1 MRDLRAGVIRA
12 IGNASERFEEDHLR
26 VLRAIRFATRL
37 NFEIDPATWAAM
49 RRAAP
54 KVANIAA
61 ERVGEELVAIMTGGP
76 APPRAGL
83 VRGSGPPE
91 GGTPPR
97 LPLDGFQP
105 PRKLHSESRDFRP
118 PL

>member
-54 KVANIAA
+54 KVAIIAA
-61 ERVGEELVAIMTGGP
+61 ERVGEELVAIMTGGR
-76 APPRAGL
+76 APPRLGLMRESRLPQDVIPPVVPL
-83 VRGSGPPE
+83 VRCA
-91 GGTPPR
+91 
-97 LPLDGFQP
+97 QP
-105 PRKLHSESRDFRP
+105 PKIHSH
-118 PL
+118 

>member
-54 KVANIAA
+54 KIANIAA
-61 ERVGEELVAIMTGGP
+61 ERVGEELVAIMTGGRAPRRRGGMRERGPPDAGLP
-76 APPRAGL
+76 ARPPRVA
-83 VRGSGPPE
+83 
-91 GGTPPR
+91 PR
-97 LPLDGFQP
+97 HPQKFHP
-105 PRKLHSESRDFRP
+105 AREVCVH
-118 PL
+118 

>member
-61 ERVGEELVAIMTGGP
+61 ERVGEELVAIMTGG
-76 APPRAGL
+76 RAARGL
-83 VRGSGPPE
+83 VAIRRRG
-91 GGTPPR
+91 PR
-97 LPLDGFQP
+97 VVALRDGLPMIAC
-105 PRKLHSESRDFRP
+105 
-118 PL
+118 